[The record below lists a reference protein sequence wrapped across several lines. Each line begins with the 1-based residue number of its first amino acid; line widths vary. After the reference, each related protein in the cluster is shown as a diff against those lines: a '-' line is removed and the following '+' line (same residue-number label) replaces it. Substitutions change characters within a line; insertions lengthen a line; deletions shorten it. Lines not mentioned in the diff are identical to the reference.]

1 MELLLLLLAESP
13 LAETALAEG
22 LLLLVVVVVVVAAF
36 SLLLLVVLLVV
47 VVALAASSGVSKR
60 ASSVDSWMLPLR
72 RGLVSSDPTV
82 VPRALAMMRL
92 QN

>member
-1 MELLLLLLAESP
+1 MELLLVVLAASP
-13 LAETALAEG
+13 LAETASAG
-22 LLLLVVVVVVVAAF
+22 GLLLVVG
-36 SLLLLVVLLVV
+36 V